1 MLTTIVLI
9 GILIVLVLLRLT
21 RWGAAVRTRE
31 EVAQYIENFID
42 GRGGEWDWDDFTS
55 VAIKDPYLDRI
66 RRQCLDAE
74 RNIAALRA
82 LRDDLRGR
90 AA

>member
-9 GILIVLVLLRLT
+9 GILAVLVVLRLT
-21 RWGAAVRTRE
+21 RWGTAVRTRE
-31 EVAQYIENFID
+31 EVAQYIENFVE

-55 VAIKDPYLDRI
+55 VRIKDPHLDRI
-66 RRQCLDAE
+66 RRQCLDYE
-74 RNIAALRA
+74 RNEAALRS
-82 LRDDLRGR
+82 LVSELRGR